1 MKNKVLGLIPSRLSS
16 KRLPQKPLLKIN
28 GVPLIIHTYY
38 RAKQSKKL
46 DDLVICC
53 DDKRILKIANK
64 YNAKAILTSKKHKNG
79 TERIYEGLQ
88 KLGIN
93 NVDYVISLQGDE
105 PEINPNFC
113 KPS

>member
-1 MKNKVLGLIPSRLSS
+1 MKNKVLGLIPCRLSS

-28 GVPLIIHTYY
+28 GVPLIIHTYL

-64 YNAKAILTSKKHKNG
+64 YNAKAILTSKQHKNG
-79 TERIYEGLQ
+79 TERIYEGYY
-88 KLGIN
+88 KIKKKYN
-93 NVDYVISLQGDE
+93 FIVDIQGDE
-105 PEINPNFC
+105 PLIDP
-113 KPS
+113 KHIIL